1 MTKFRT
7 EFLPFALPDIDGDEL
22 EQVTQVLQSG
32 WLTTGAKTVEF
43 EKAFATY
50 LGAKH
55 AIALNSCTAAMHLA
69 LEAVKL
75 QPGDFVLT
83 SPYTFAATAEVIRY
97 FNAVPVFV
105 DVERDTLNIDPEKLT
120 ETIQDLQ
127 QAIGGSA
134 PRTSAVK
141 RALAQSDPD
150 TLRSAVVRAVMP
162 VHIAGHPCQVD
173 RIYEI
178 AAQYGMAIIE
188 DAAHSLPARYKGHLI
203 GAPVK
208 DKFSDKIPAN
218 KKAPSFITCFSF
230 YATKTLTTG
239 EGGMLVTE
247 DDDLAERCRIM
258 SLHGISKDAWK
269 RYTSEG
275 SWYYEI
281 IAPGFKYNMTDVAS
295 ALGVAQFRKLERM
308 MKRRKDIA
316 QKYNEPFSGLA
327 EFEIPTVRKDVDH
340 SWHLYMLRLNP
351 DRMRLPSNSK
361 TGIRGEFI
369 QDLKRRNIGTS
380 VHFIPLHLHPYYR
393 DLYGYRP
400 EDFPVALGQ
409 FERAVSLPIY
419 SRMSDV
425 DVEDVITAVKESL
438 KRSGD

>member
-7 EFLPFALPDIDGDEL
+7 QFLPFALPDIDES
-22 EQVTQVLQSG
+22 EFEEVKQVLQSG
-32 WLTTGAKTVEF
+32 WLTTGAKTVQF
-43 EKAFATY
+43 EKAFSSY

-69 LEAVKL
+69 LEAVRL

-105 DVERDTLNIDPEKLT
+105 DVERDTFNIDPEKLS

-127 QAIGGSA
+127 QALSGSV
-134 PRTSAVK
+134 PRTPGVK
-141 RALAQSDPD
+141 KALAQSAPD
-150 TLRSAVVRAVMP
+150 TLRSAAVRAVMP

-178 AAQYGMAIIE
+178 AAQHEMAVIE
-188 DAAHSLPARYKGHLI
+188 DAAHSLPARYKGYLI
-203 GAPVK
+203 GSPVNN
-208 DKFSDKIPAN
+208 KFGSKIPAN
-218 KKAPSFITCFSF
+218 KKAPPFITCFSF

-247 DDDLAERCRIM
+247 DDELAERCRIM

-281 IAPGFKYNMTDVAS
+281 VAPGFKYNMTDVAS
-295 ALGVAQFRKLERM
+295 AIGIAQFRKLEKM
-308 MKRRKDIA
+308 WKRREEIA
-316 QKYNEPFSGLA
+316 QRYDDAFSNLP
-327 EFEIPTVRKDVDH
+327 EFETPTVRKDIDH
-340 SWHLYMLRLNP
+340 SWHLYVLRLNRE
-351 DRMRLPSNSK
+351 RMKQPANSK

-369 QDLKRRNIGTS
+369 QDLKRRNIGSS

-393 DLYGYRP
+393 ELYGYEP
-400 EDFPVALGQ
+400 GDFPVAVSQ
-409 FERAVSLPIY
+409 FERAISLPIY
-419 SRMSDV
+419 SRMSND

>member
-1 MTKFRT
+1 MTKFRA
-7 EFLPFALPDIDGDEL
+7 EFLPFALPDIDETEL
-22 EQVTQVLQSG
+22 EEVKQVLRSG

-43 EKAFATY
+43 EKEFSSY

-55 AIALNSCTAAMHLA
+55 AIALNSCTAAMHLS

-105 DVERDTLNIDPEKLT
+105 DVERETLNMDPEKLT
-120 ETIQDLQ
+120 ETIQDLK
-127 QAIGGSA
+127 QAIGGST
-134 PRTSAVK
+134 PRTPAVK
-141 RALAQSDPD
+141 KALTQSARE

-178 AAQYGMAIIE
+178 AAQHGMAVIE

-203 GAPVK
+203 GAPVN
-208 DKFSDKIPAN
+208 DKFGSKIPAN
-218 KKAPSFITCFSF
+218 KKAPPFISCFSF

-239 EGGMLVTE
+239 EGGMIVTE

-295 ALGVAQFRKLERM
+295 AIGIAQFRKLEKM
-308 MKRRKDIA
+308 WTRRKEIA
-316 QKYNEPFSGLA
+316 QMYDGAFSNLS

-340 SWHLYMLRLNP
+340 SWHLYVLRLNA
-351 DRMRLPSNSK
+351 DQMKQPSNSK

-393 DLYGYRP
+393 DLYGYVP
-400 EDFPVALGQ
+400 EDFPVAVRQ
-409 FERAVSLPIY
+409 FERAISLPIY
-419 SRMSDV
+419 SRMTDV